1 MDLPILDDCLLR
13 LLVVRDSSESESRGG
28 NGWRRLPPS
37 QQTQFRFH
45 LHFIPHHRVHNH
57 FPYKAATKPAFRPMD
72 SQQFSAPLPQQGF
85 YPNPNIAPAANPPKM
100 NTQPMPQQMMAPATF
115 GDTPQQAYCPQCN
128 CQVHT
133 RVEKQS
139 GMLTWLLVGVLALF
153 GFWLCCCLF
162 PFCIDG
168 CMDSVH
174 YCSKCNRELGVKKR
188 L

>member
-28 NGWRRLPPS
+28 NGWRCLPPS

-45 LHFIPHHRVHNH
+45 RHFIPHHRVHNH

-115 GDTPQQAYCPQCN
+115 GDTPQQVPNLLQLFLLIMQCFFFPS
-128 CQVHT
+128 CT
-133 RVEKQS
+133 
-139 GMLTWLLVGVLALF
+139 GVLSAMQLP
-153 GFWLCCCLF
+153 GSHPRREAERDADLVACRCSCLVWVRLILCMRCQ
-162 PFCIDG
+162 
-168 CMDSVH
+168 H
-174 YCSKCNRELGVKKR
+174 
-188 L
+188 